1 MSAVSTSKKGEL
13 TRRRILDAAAKTFAK
28 SGNTDAS
35 LGDIATE
42 AGLKA
47 GSLYFH
53 FDSKDA
59 IVAEVLEVGVAES
72 MGYLSGAVAAAGTS
86 SLRRLK
92 AAIRAHFAARSELTD
107 YAVVLL
113 GALQTEAHVTGE
125 GEKLRRRYTRFWL
138 ELVEA
143 AQEDAHLPA
152 ALDAR
157 LVRSLLF
164 GAMNT
169 ELRGRYAAADAANA
183 LCALLRLGK

>member
-1 MSAVSTSKKGEL
+1 MPAASSSSKGEL

-28 SGNTDAS
+28 NGNTDAS

-59 IVAEVLEVGVAES
+59 LVAEVLEVGVAES
-72 MGYLSGAVAAAGTS
+72 MGYLSGAVASAGES
-86 SLRRLK
+86 SQRRLK
-92 AAIRAHFAARSELTD
+92 AAIRAHFAARSELSD

-113 GALQTEAHVTGE
+113 GVLRHEADVGGE

-138 ELVEA
+138 ELIEA
-143 AQEDAHLPA
+143 AQEDGHVPA
-152 ALDAR
+152 SLDAR

-169 ELRGRYAAADAANA
+169 DLKGRYSAADAAA
-183 LCALLRLGK
+183 TLCALLRLGK